1 MVRKTSYTGSLSPE
15 YALLGLLSQ
24 KPAHGYELHQC
35 MLRDLGQIWHISLS
49 QTYNILNRLEVQ
61 GFIRGDLQ
69 EQEKL
74 PARRYFKLT
83 ESGRERFETWL
94 NSASGC
100 SVRLIRVE
108 FTTRLYFARMRGSE
122 FVSKLIAAQISE
134 TTACLQRLQVK
145 LDSTPPEQI
154 FNQLGLDLR
163 VRQLS
168 SMIAWLEECRFILEV
183 E

>member
-15 YALLGLLSQ
+15 YALLGLRSQ
-24 KPAHGYELHQC
+24 KPAHGYELHQW

-74 PARRYFKLT
+74 PARRYFKLM
-83 ESGRERFETWL
+83 ESGLERFETWL
-94 NSASGC
+94 NSTSGC

-108 FTTRLYFARMRGSE
+108 FTTRLYFARFGGS
-122 FVSKLIAAQISE
+122 
-134 TTACLQRLQVK
+134 
-145 LDSTPPEQI
+145 
-154 FNQLGLDLR
+154 
-163 VRQLS
+163 
-168 SMIAWLEECRFILEV
+168 
-183 E
+183 